1 MIEVVPMVVVMME
14 VVEMVVL
21 VIMEVVVGTM
31 EVGDEGR

>member
-1 MIEVVPMVVVMME
+1 MVVVMME